1 MKHLFTFLILLEL
14 FAIIPPASS
23 QDTILFLTLDQTRQL
38 AIRNNVNVKNAE
50 LETLKSRYKVDEI
63 RSNRYPKIE
72 GYSAFSNY
80 FAIPKM
86 IVPGEIFGQTGL
98 IPIQIGTNYDWS
110 SGFKATLLLFNMS
123 YFTSVKIAKQM
134 EELGNLTIDQK
145 KEEVVYQVSQLYYLC
160 KTTEKQISLLNQSL
174 ENARQMADIAKLQS
188 ETGIIRKVDHSRV
201 LVDISNIQTQVDNL
215 KQLYNQ
221 QTGLLKYISGLK
233 PESRII
239 LTDSIDFSTDGTP
252 AKQSDPS
259 GRSEI
264 RLLDKQMTLT
274 ELSAK
279 SNRQA
284 YLPSLS
290 GFGEYYFHGQRN
302 EFDFFKAG
310 EDKFFKVGYFGV
322 SLGIPIFDG
331 FEKKSRSRQLD
342 IELQQ
347 LRNSRNNALE
357 YFSKEYIDAAGQ
369 LQNNLNILSRQ
380 GENLKVAEEIYNA
393 SLLGYRQGVVPLTD
407 LLITEN
413 ALTEAR
419 LSYCNTILQ
428 LRKSELDLSKATGT
442 LLK

>member
-14 FAIIPPASS
+14 FAFIPPALS
-23 QDTILFLTLDQTRQL
+23 QDTVLFLTLDQTRQL

-50 LETLKSRYKVDEI
+50 LETLKARYKVAEVQ
-63 RSNRYPKIE
+63 SNRYPKIE
-72 GYSAFSNY
+72 GYSSFSNY

-98 IPIQIGTNYDWS
+98 IPLQIGTTYDWA
-110 SGFKATLLLFNMS
+110 SGFKATLVLFNMS

-145 KEEVVYQVSQLYYLC
+145 KEEIVYQVSQLYYLC
-160 KTTEKQISLLNQSL
+160 KTTQKQISLLNQSL
-174 ENARQMADIAKLQS
+174 ENGRQMAEIAKLQS
-188 ETGIIRKVDHSRV
+188 ENGIIRKVDHSRV
-201 LVDISNIQTQVDNL
+201 LVDISNLQNQVDNL
-215 KQLYNQ
+215 TQLYNQ
-221 QTGLLKYISGLK
+221 QTELLKYISGIK
-233 PESRII
+233 PECRIS
-239 LTDSIDFSTDGTP
+239 LSDSIDFTTDVTIV
-252 AKQSDPS
+252 KQSNLS
-259 GRSEI
+259 ERSEI
-264 RLLDKQMTLT
+264 RLLDKQMTIT

-284 YLPSLS
+284 YLPSLY

-322 SLGIPIFDG
+322 SLSIPVFDG
-331 FEKKSRSRQLD
+331 VEKRSKSRQLD
-342 IELQQ
+342 IDLQQ
-347 LRNSRNNALE
+347 LRNSKNNALE
-357 YFSKEYIDAAGQ
+357 YFSKEYLDAAGQ
-369 LQNNLNILSRQ
+369 LQNNLTILSRQ
-380 GENLKVAEEIYNA
+380 GENLKVAEEIYET
-393 SLLGYRQGVVPLTD
+393 SLLGYRQGVVSLTD

-419 LSYCNTILQ
+419 LSYSNTILQ
-428 LRKSELDLSKATGT
+428 LRNSELDLSKANGT